1 MADFSDK
8 QKGPANRAPTAFSA
22 SEQRDKAIKQ
32 EIEKERAAVDAK
44 TAKLR
49 ALRLAKEAED
59 RAQAL
64 ANPPPPK
71 TAKKRVK
78 SAG

>member
-1 MADFSDK
+1 MADFNDR
-8 QKGPANRAPTAFSA
+8 QKGPANRAQTAFSA
-22 SEQRDKAIKQ
+22 SEQRDKAIRQ
-32 EIEKERAAVDAK
+32 EIEKQRLATDVK
-44 TAKLR
+44 TAKLK

-78 SAG
+78 TSG

>member
-1 MADFSDK
+1 
-8 QKGPANRAPTAFSA
+8 
-22 SEQRDKAIKQ
+22 
-32 EIEKERAAVDAK
+32 
-44 TAKLR
+44 LR

-71 TAKKRVK
+71 LVKKRVK
-78 SAG
+78 TAGKASV